1 MVAELNIL
9 TEWIP
14 EQMQPGT
21 VFVLENAGELGK
33 NEDPYWAVLA
43 CPECGTL
50 GLITRRQMAGITP
63 VICGSEKCS
72 AHFFIRDEDVQ
83 ARALRARERLGG
95 RADVLLARAC
105 QGCHGRSPE
114 NGHDG
119 ADALEVAGRGDREA
133 GFDDVDV
140 EPF

>member
-1 MVAELNIL
+1 QASRIAASARKGRAQRRYPAIAAAPQRLAIRTMSIRDCGTTQVGGDMVAELNIL

-21 VFVLENAGELGK
+21 VFVLENAGEVGK

-83 ARALRARERLGG
+83 
-95 RADVLLARAC
+95 VC
-105 QGCHGRSPE
+105 KP
-114 NGHDG
+114 N
-119 ADALEVAGRGDREA
+119 
-133 GFDDVDV
+133 
-140 EPF
+140 